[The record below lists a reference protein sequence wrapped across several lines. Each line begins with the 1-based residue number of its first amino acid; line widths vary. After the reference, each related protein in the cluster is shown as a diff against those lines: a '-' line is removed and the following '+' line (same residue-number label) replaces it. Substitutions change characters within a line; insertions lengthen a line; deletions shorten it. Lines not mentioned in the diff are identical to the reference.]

1 MNVLV
6 LNCGS
11 STAKFQLI
19 ATDLDHIAQ
28 DADEHLAGG
37 VVERIGGEA
46 IITFRARDGEAR
58 RSTAPVRDT
67 RAAVETIIRW
77 VTSADS
83 GIEEVKS
90 VGDIHA
96 VGHRV
101 VHGGERFT
109 HSVLIDEE
117 VLRGIEDCIDLAPLH
132 NPGNIR
138 GIQAAREV
146 FGPGLPQV
154 AVFDTAFHQTLPP
167 HA

>member
-11 STAKFQLI
+11 STVKFQLI

-46 IITFRARDGEAR
+46 ILDFRARGDEPR
-58 RSTAPVRDT
+58 RSTAPVRDV
-67 RAAVETIIRW
+67 RAGVETVIRW

-90 VGDIHA
+90 VADAHA
-96 VGHRV
+96 DLYALPYQWYRRHRV
-101 VHGGERFT
+101 RRYGFHGTSHRY
-109 HSVLIDEE
+109 VAYRYRK
-117 VLRGIEDCIDLAPLH
+117 LRGLKRDETNIITLH
-132 NPGNIR
+132 LGN
-138 GIQAAREV
+138 GCSA
-146 FGPGLPQV
+146 
-154 AVFDTAFHQTLPP
+154 
-167 HA
+167 

>member
-37 VVERIGGEA
+37 VIERIGGEA
-46 IITFRARDGEAR
+46 IINFHARGGEAR
-58 RSTAPVRDT
+58 RSTAPVRDV

-83 GIEEVKS
+83 GIREVRS
-90 VGDIHA
+90 VADIHA
-96 VGHRV
+96 VGHAAA
-101 VHGGERFT
+101 HGG
-109 HSVLIDEE
+109 
-117 VLRGIEDCIDLAPLH
+117 
-132 NPGNIR
+132 
-138 GIQAAREV
+138 AAS
-146 FGPGLPQV
+146 
-154 AVFDTAFHQTLPP
+154 T
-167 HA
+167 